1 MADAA
6 GGGGAGAGLES
17 GLGSGSNSGSDSDS
31 DSGSGPGL
39 GLESRSN
46 SVSDSGS
53 GDELAGRSALVTGA
67 GNGLGRAIALG
78 LARAGARVVLV
89 GRTESKLVETAAL
102 LPDPKAARVAVCDVS
117 SPTSVDALRTTLDT
131 DTDTAPPISIL
142 INNAGIGGPV
152 KPLTDIDPA
161 EWDEVFAANVRS
173 IYLMCRAFL
182 PAMTA
187 HGSGDVINIASV
199 SGKRP
204 LTRRTPYTASKMAV
218 IGLTRTLA
226 FEVGPQGVSVNSLS
240 PGPCRGPRMERNFT
254 LEAAATGTSYEEA
267 EATFV
272 GRAALRRLVEEDEV
286 SAAVLAMLRMPGL
299 CGADIDLSAGMIAP
313 A

>member
-6 GGGGAGAGLES
+6 GGGAGRGAGSGGGGGAGASTGV
-17 GLGSGSNSGSDSDS
+17 GAAA
-31 DSGSGPGL
+31 
-39 GLESRSN
+39 
-46 SVSDSGS
+46 

-89 GRTESKLVETAAL
+89 GRSQSKLTETAAL

-117 SPTSVDALRTTLDT
+117 SPAAVETLRADLDAEGEQID
-131 DTDTAPPISIL
+131 IL

-152 KPLTDIDPA
+152 KPLTEIDPG

-173 IYLMCRAFL
+173 IYLMCHAFL

-187 HGSGDVINIASV
+187 RNFGDVINIASV

-218 IGLTRTLA
+218 LGLTRTLA
-226 FEVGPQGVSVNSLS
+226 FEVGPEGVSVNSLS

-254 LEAAATGTSYEEA
+254 LEAAATSTTYDEA
-267 EATFV
+267 EAAFV
-272 GRAALRRLVEEDEV
+272 GRSALRRLVEEDEV
-286 SAAVLAMLRMPGL
+286 AAAVLAMLRMPGL